1 MHLKIGQMAAD
12 GEIWMAPAAT
22 GGIMIPHSDERVQA
36 ERVRLVLCVLLLSIL
51 IASVCHGLLGLT
63 AA

>member
-1 MHLKIGQMAAD
+1 
-12 GEIWMAPAAT
+12 
-22 GGIMIPHSDERVQA
+22 MIPHSDERVQA